1 MIGSASSPHAPSGSV
16 DQALQAAVLALQS
29 QRPAEAER
37 LAAEV
42 LKANPGHIAA
52 SGVLGYAMM
61 QQNRAAEAV
70 VVLEPAARLSGDPKI
85 ETQFADALV
94 ATGRRDEALA
104 QLHRTVMR
112 RPAFL
117 PSFIMYARYLSGAG
131 RYAEAVTALE
141 QGIAQFPGAG
151 ELQNE
156 LALLHIKTNNRDAAH
171 AVLSRALAAGM
182 HPVFLAT
189 QGQLLYLEGD
199 YAAAA
204 DAYRRAL
211 AANPGD
217 AASRQNLGS
226 SLLEMGQRAAGEA
239 DIRAAVRAAPQL
251 TGHAI
256 ASLSLAAHGRMF
268 LRPSAALA
276 FLRGGKA

>member
-1 MIGSASSPHAPSGSV
+1 MANPQST
-16 DQALQAAVLALQS
+16 DQALQTAVLALQG
-29 QRPAEAER
+29 QRPADAER
-37 LAAEV
+37 IAAEV
-42 LKANPGHIAA
+42 LKGDPGHVAA
-52 SGVLGYAMM
+52 SGILGYAMM
-61 QQNRAAEAV
+61 LQNRAAEAV
-70 VVLEPAARLSGDPKI
+70 AVLEPVARLSGDPKI

-104 QLHRTVMR
+104 QLRQTVMR
-112 RPAFL
+112 RPAFM
-117 PSFIMYARYLSGAG
+117 PSFIMYARYLAAAG
-131 RYAEAVTALE
+131 RHPEAVAALE
-141 QGIAQFPGAG
+141 QGVTQFPGAG

-156 LALLHIKTNNRDAAH
+156 LALLHIKTNNRGAAH
-171 AVLSRALAAGM
+171 AVLSRALAAVA
-182 HPVFLAT
+182 HPVFLST

-204 DAYRRAL
+204 TAYRSAL
-211 AANPGD
+211 ALNPGD
-217 AASRQNLGS
+217 AATRQNLGS
-226 SLLEMGQRAAGEA
+226 SLLEMGQREAGEA

-256 ASLSLAAHGRMF
+256 AALSESSHGRMF